1 MSQDLMDSFTSKC
14 DIIVHL
20 AGLNRHS
27 DDNAIYKTNVSLAE
41 KLVGHSV
48 TVPLDN
54 SYHKPLLERLFVEYQ
69 KHIPQLIINEKYRLE
84 LELEKS
90 KNKDDEIANLKNTI
104 LEIKYNMLELQNKI
118 KS

>member
-1 MSQDLMDSFTSKC
+1 MQANRDRYEIMSSHGFRKRFVTICK
-14 DIIVHL
+14 
-20 AGLNRHS
+20 
-27 DDNAIYKTNVSLAE
+27 DNDQVNISLAE

-48 TVPLDN
+48 TGPLDN

-69 KHIPQLIINEKYRLE
+69 KHIPLLVIDEKYSLE

-90 KNKDDEIANLKNTI
+90 KDKDDEVANLKNTI
-104 LEIKYNMLELQNKI
+104 LEINYNMLELQNKI